1 MTTIQTK
8 SKKQGTMNI
17 VAKSTLVIILLLG
30 LCSSLFAQAPD
41 RSKVPEPGPTPT
53 LTLPP
58 IQHFALS
65 NGLAVVLME
74 KHELPLVQM
83 NLLVKTGS
91 VLNPADKPGLAS
103 LTADMMDEGA
113 GSRNALELSDAIN
126 FLGADIYVSAG
137 SHTSGVSLHTPLSK
151 LDQALELYADIILRP
166 TFPAEELERKKKE
179 RLTSLMQQHDEARSI
194 ASVLYNRTLF
204 GSKHPYGIP
213 DIGNEKSLRSMKV
226 EDLKKFY
233 TQYFQPANA
242 AIIVVGDISKDAL
255 QQKLEK
261 LFAGWKADKAA
272 EVKLP
277 SASQVDGRTIYL
289 VDKPGAAQSV
299 IRIGRIGAARTT
311 EDYYAIQVMN
321 TILGGSFSS
330 RLNQNLRET
339 HGYTYGASSAFS
351 FRPTP
356 GPFTAASDV
365 QTNVSDSA
373 LFEFMKELKNIANVT
388 DDDVSRAKNY
398 LALGYP
404 SDFSTIG
411 SIAGMLSDLTF
422 YNLPDDYFN
431 HYVQNVLALTKE
443 DIQRVANKYIDAD
456 NLAIIIV
463 GDRAK
468 IEKGIKALNVGKIKN
483 LSIDDVLGKAPK
495 LDETK

>member
-1 MTTIQTK
+1 MMMK
-8 SKKQGTMNI
+8 SFF
-17 VAKSTLVIILLLG
+17 VVIAILG
-30 LCSSLFAQAPD
+30 LFSSLFAQAPD
-41 RSKVPEPGPTPT
+41 RTKIPEMGPTPT
-53 LTLPP
+53 LTLPQ

-65 NGLAVVLME
+65 NGLSVVLME
-74 KHELPLVQM
+74 KHELPLIQM

-91 VLNPADKPGLAS
+91 VLNPSDKPGLAS

-126 FLGADIYVSAG
+126 FLGADIFVSAG

-151 LDQALELYADIILRP
+151 LDKALELYADIILRP
-166 TFPAEELERKKKE
+166 TFPAEELERKKIE
-179 RLTSLMQQHDEARSI
+179 RLTALMQQHDEARSI

-213 DIGNEKSLRSMKV
+213 DIGNEKSLRSLKV

-233 TQYFQPANA
+233 SQYFQPANSA
-242 AIIVVGDISKDAL
+242 LIVVGDISKNDL

-261 LFAGWKADKAA
+261 IFAGWTGGTVA

-277 SASQVDGRTIYL
+277 SVSQVDGRTIYL

-299 IRIGRIGAARTT
+299 IRIGRIGVARKT

-339 HGYTYGASSAFS
+339 HGYSYGASSSFS
-351 FRPTP
+351 FRPNP

-373 LFEFMKELKNIANVT
+373 LFQFMSELNNIPNVS
-388 DDDVSRAKNY
+388 DEDVRRAKNY

-404 SDFSTIG
+404 ADFASIG
-411 SIAGMLSDLTF
+411 SIAGMLGDLTF

-431 HYVQNVLALTKE
+431 NYVQNVLNVTKE
-443 DIQRVANKYIDAD
+443 DVQRVAKKYIDTE

-463 GDRAK
+463 GDKAK
-468 IEKGIKALNVGKIKN
+468 IEKGIKGLNVGKIKN

-495 LDETK
+495 LDGAK